1 MTGIRL
7 FNYIAS
13 AAISSS
19 NACGDSSSC
28 NTGLPQTNAGQITN
42 ILQIVF
48 GVAGALA
55 LLIIIIA
62 ALRFITSNGD
72 PQGVAQARNTI
83 IYAAIG
89 LVVCIFA
96 EVIVSFVL
104 TNL

>member
-1 MTGIRL
+1 MNFLKTIL
-7 FNYIAS
+7 DLTHTAT
-13 AAISSS
+13 ATV
-19 NACGDSSSC
+19 SC
-28 NTGLPQTNAGQITN
+28 NQGAVCDTGLPKVNGGQITN

-72 PQGVAQARNTI
+72 PQGVAQARNAI